1 MPQTTNSDD
10 GGAEASSDATPA
22 TATAR
27 SNEPAAIAAVRSSDN
42 EDEGD
47 TFDTSGSENDE
58 VGERQERFNS
68 NGRLLFGVNQVWEK
82 AHGAH
87 QVFVSVKVTA
97 LRDISTAQ
105 QTFTSRFTV
114 TQQWMMSRADQ
125 KRLEAAGWTAGDNV
139 PGDFEPEWAPPQLS
153 FPMLKESKGSDDVGA
168 LRLREV
174 DCMVVYEQDTLVHAI
189 FGEELEL
196 HSFPFDCQDLS
207 IEIIWDIAATT
218 CSIWPSQSEPHFVEL
233 EVSKMPISEWRIRPP
248 IVEFKHQPV
257 KVIGKDM
264 RATTEKRPV
273 LHLRL
278 KVERVWSAYVNQIL
292 VVLALITGSTL
303 AAFVL
308 PAHDM
313 GNRLGHVTTMFL
325 TAIAFQFVVSTMLP
339 KLHCE
344 YYYM

>member
-1 MPQTTNSDD
+1 M
-10 GGAEASSDATPA
+10 
-22 TATAR
+22 
-27 SNEPAAIAAVRSSDN
+27 SNEPAAIAAVRLSDN

-47 TFDTSGSENDE
+47 TFDTSKSENDG
-58 VGERQERFNS
+58 VGERQDQDVYS
-68 NGRLLFGVNQVWEK
+68 NGRLLFGVNKVWEK
-82 AHGAH
+82 AHGPH

-97 LRDISTAQ
+97 LTDISTAQ

-114 TQQWMMSRADQ
+114 TQQWMMSLSDQ
-125 KRLEAAGWTAGDNV
+125 NWLETAGWTVGDNV
-139 PGDFEPEWAPPQLS
+139 PGAFEPEWAPPQLS
-153 FPMLKESKGSDDVGA
+153 FPMLTESKESGYVVGA

-207 IEIIWDIAATT
+207 IEIVWDIAATT
-218 CSIWPSQSEPHFVEL
+218 CSIWPSQSEPNFVEL

-248 IVEFKHQPV
+248 IVEFKHQTV

-292 VVLALITGSTL
+292 VVLALITSSTL

-325 TAIAFQFVVSTMLP
+325 TAVAFQFVVSTMLP